1 MFWLLALT
9 AGFHTAYACSPNLP
23 NYGNCVRLQQE
34 AQQQAQRQAHIQQQG
49 YQTPPVI
56 NQPIDLTAPAHM
68 QDRAEIAV
76 AFSLSTGAV
85 GVMGFAYN
93 QSQTHFR
100 FMANQSAFAHASC
113 LSKALNQTLG
123 SVNLKQAERFVNRHH
138 KKSDCQVIKKT
149 DNRHENLIAILKG
162 KLPNGNYQL
171 FMATRPSNRYGFSQ
185 EQTEYQSL
193 LRQCQ
198 AAATD
203 CEIVGQFGQTT
214 ELY

>member
-1 MFWLLALT
+1 
-9 AGFHTAYACSPNLP
+9 
-23 NYGNCVRLQQE
+23 
-34 AQQQAQRQAHIQQQG
+34 
-49 YQTPPVI
+49 
-56 NQPIDLTAPAHM
+56 
-68 QDRAEIAV
+68 
-76 AFSLSTGAV
+76 
-85 GVMGFAYN
+85 MGFAY
-93 QSQTHFR
+93 
-100 FMANQSAFAHASC
+100 QSAFAHASC

-138 KKSDCQVIKKT
+138 KK
-149 DNRHENLIAILKG
+149 IAILKG

-198 AAATD
+198 AATTG